1 MLLRSLRPLRLPS
14 AATSNTNLSAFRF
27 YLVGLTVYNCFFVL
41 TWDASA
47 FQIFQPLGYI
57 MYICGVLAFAK
68 DLSQRRGPVSR
79 LEPFPAVDGRV
90 CQPLRVSDAVTT
102 QLTGACDT

>member
-1 MLLRSLRPLRLPS
+1 
-14 AATSNTNLSAFRF
+14 
-27 YLVGLTVYNCFFVL
+27 
-41 TWDASA
+41 
-47 FQIFQPLGYI
+47 